1 MYQFSKT
8 ADREIEIVLTGAV
21 TAGEFKRI
29 TEQLQCC
36 SSKTQVNI
44 LFDATNLL
52 DHYTF
57 KIFLDEHGFYRNN
70 KSYVGRVAFVSDDES
85 EAFLLEQ
92 FGHAFDMELKTFG
105 QREEARQWIAH

>member
-1 MYQFSKT
+1 MYQFKKT
-8 ADREIEIVLTGAV
+8 ADHEIEIVLTGAI
-21 TAGEFKRI
+21 TAQEFKRI
-29 TEQLQCC
+29 TERLECC
-36 SSKTQVNI
+36 SSKTVVNI
-44 LFDATNLL
+44 LFDTTNLL

-57 KIFLDEHGFYRNN
+57 KIFLDKHGFYRNN

-92 FGHAFDMELKTFG
+92 FGHAFEMEFKTFR